1 MEASDIKNRA
11 EKVSNVV
18 MAEIYHFQHERVIDF
33 RQMMKDMLTQQIGF
47 YKEVSTHVY
56 CINFTYNSVCRQ

>member
-18 MAEIYHFQHERVIDF
+18 MAEVYHFQHERVIDF
-33 RQMMKDMLTQQIGF
+33 RQMMKDMLIQQIGF
-47 YKEVSTHVY
+47 YKEV
-56 CINFTYNSVCRQ
+56 R